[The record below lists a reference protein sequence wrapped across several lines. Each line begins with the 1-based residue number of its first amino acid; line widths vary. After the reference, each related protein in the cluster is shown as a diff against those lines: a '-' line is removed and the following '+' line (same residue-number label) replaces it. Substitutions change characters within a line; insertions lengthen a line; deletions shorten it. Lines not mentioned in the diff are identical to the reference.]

1 MEKAMAGLIRQAMF
15 VSRRSLV
22 TCSRDLATVEPMK
35 QVEVDEKH
43 VKDQLGQR
51 TLAFVKKA
59 ERANAA
65 RAAKHVKFRR
75 KDWWIAGACFGMAVG
90 IYVYTIYAM
99 KQEKFLDDF
108 DMPDPLEES
117 ARIKTRK

>member
-1 MEKAMAGLIRQAMF
+1 MAGLVLKQA
-15 VSRRSLV
+15 VTSLSRRSL
-22 TCSRDLATVEPMK
+22 ATSARPWAKVEPMQ
-35 QVEVDEKH
+35 QVEVDEKA
-43 VKDQLGQR
+43 VRDKLGQR

-75 KDWWIAGACFGMAVG
+75 TDWWIGGFCFSLAVG
-90 IYVYTIYAM
+90 IYAYTIYAM

-108 DMPDPLEES
+108 DMPDPLEETQ
-117 ARIKTRK
+117 RIKAKK